1 MNCNLKEVKLFA
13 DMSNAFK
20 AINDTYNNQFKSLLY
35 FDENVELKDIG
46 KCFIDLKSK
55 IPSIEVSI

>member
-1 MNCNLKEVKLFA
+1 
-13 DMSNAFK
+13 MSNVFK